1 MRQQRASVNLMRQRL
16 SNLPHLGPDSGHN
29 VQPTRNDSNENKRMR
44 RTKPLCPSLVMLFLS
59 LLWLGSAQAS
69 GTLQLAFAD
78 TQPGTW
84 MTPELTLAGPLPG
97 QFGSWIDLHVKPG
110 DSLSDLF
117 RRAGVRADQWRA
129 LLALDIAGKPLR
141 NLHPGDHLRLHK
153 TSGGQLAA
161 LRLRLDPDR
170 LLEVD
175 RKPRGLAAHIR
186 QTQPRSRQVL
196 VSGRISGTLKSS
208 ARRAGAPARIA
219 KAMAHLYTAREDLAE
234 KIRKGDQFSLVYTP
248 TNSAQKQ
255 ADQAPIIAANITTGG
270 TSYRIF
276 RHVDSHGT
284 AHYYDAKGRSY
295 EPGIE
300 RTPLAYTIVSSFFS
314 MSRNN
319 PALGVVRRHS
329 GVDLA
334 APAGTT
340 VHAAAN
346 GTVTFVGWR
355 HGYGR
360 LVKINHG
367 SGYATRYA
375 HMSKFAAGLAK
386 GDRVKRGQTVGYVG
400 ASGLATGYHLHF
412 EIRKNGVAHDPL
424 TMPLPDGQPLAG
436 TQLTAFSS
444 RIQPLI
450 ARLSG
455 SPAGAATRLA
465 SAAPAGGCRPAGAI
479 NAVLALAPGQVETTE
494 LGQVFCAERG

>member
-1 MRQQRASVNLMRQRL
+1 
-16 SNLPHLGPDSGHN
+16 
-29 VQPTRNDSNENKRMR
+29 MR
-44 RTKPLCPSLVMLFLS
+44 RTKPFCPSFALLFLT
-59 LLWLGSAQAS
+59 LLWCGSTQAS
-69 GTLQLAFAD
+69 GTLQLAFAG

-97 QFGSWIDLHVKPG
+97 QFGSWVNLHVRRG
-110 DSLSDLF
+110 DSLSKLF

-129 LLALDIAGKPLR
+129 LLALDIAGQPLR
-141 NLHPGDHLRLHK
+141 NLQPGNHLRLRK
-153 TSGGQLAA
+153 TTSGQLTA
-161 LRLRLDPDR
+161 LRLRLGPDR
-170 LLEVD
+170 LLNIN
-175 RKPRGLAAHIR
+175 RSARGLVARMQH
-186 QTQPRSRQVL
+186 TQPTSQQIL
-196 VSGRISGTLKSS
+196 VSGTINSTLAAAVRS
-208 ARRAGAPARIA
+208 AGAPTRIA
-219 KAMAHLYTAREDLAE
+219 TAMAQLYTARENLAE
-234 KIRKGDQFSLVYTP
+234 KIRKGDQFSLVYSP
-248 TNSAQKQ
+248 QSATQKQ
-255 ADQAPIIAANITTGG
+255 AGHAPIIAASITTGG
-270 TSYRIF
+270 TIYRIF
-276 RHVDSHGT
+276 RHIDSHGVT
-284 AHYYDAKGRSY
+284 HYYDAKGQSY

-314 MSRNN
+314 MRRNN

-360 LVKINHG
+360 LVKISHG
-367 SGYATRYA
+367 NGYSTRYA
-375 HMSKFAAGLAK
+375 HMSKFAANLAK

-400 ASGLATGYHLHF
+400 ESGLATGYHLHF

-424 TMPLPDGQPLAG
+424 TMPLPDGQPLSG

-455 SPAGAATRLA
+455 STPGTKTLLA
-465 SAAPAGGCRPAGAI
+465 SAAPTGSCRPAGAI
-479 NAVLALAPGQVETTE
+479 NAVLALAPGQVETAE
-494 LGQVFCAERG
+494 LGQVFCVDAS